1 MEEYIDFH
9 KVLDKLQYFQEN
21 NPRLNSFGYGNLV
34 DFGKNVSGTTVVYPF
49 LFIVPLSIQYD
60 ENTTTYQVSA
70 IFADRLNEDLTNEK
84 DCVSDMSLCARDLL
98 SQIKRGDL
106 FDYFETILPAQAQP
120 FMERFNDNVAG
131 VALDLNIQVFED
143 INACVQYPTPTP
155 SNTPGLPTPS
165 VTPTQT
171 VTPTVTQTPGLSPS
185 PTPSVTQTL
194 TPSVTPSV
202 TPTMTPSST
211 PPPLNPLTLGA
222 LWWSVYSD
230 PSKLNLAGT
239 NITSVIDQVD
249 GTTLFKG
256 GVTGSLPLDY
266 QGGVFTNVCS
276 PSFSGGTRFTSGE
289 EKITTL
295 NGDYSGSTD
304 FTFFTRYYYT
314 GTTGESVLCSA
325 DSGGGEL
332 NSELYDGSTTLYRW
346 YQNKMDGTNIQFN
359 KWADPNTG
367 NGFFNL
373 NVPITGNTWIN
384 QCWRTYQDGSQ
395 HKMEVYVN
403 GNLIASG
410 STNDIGAAPVGGPGQ
425 IQGSNFFGSIA
436 EQFWF
441 NKKLS
446 TSEINDMFSYLNSRY
461 C

>member
-165 VTPTQT
+165 VTPTNTQTPSVTPTNT
-171 VTPTVTQTPGLSPS
+171 VTPTVTQTPGQP
-185 PTPSVTQTL
+185 
-194 TPSVTPSV
+194 TPSV
-202 TPTMTPSST
+202 TPTNTPSPT
-211 PPPLNPLTLGA
+211 PVICNQYLIDLTGCCEA
-222 LWWSVYSD
+222 
-230 PSKLNLAGT
+230 T
-239 NITSVIDQVD
+239 VINYVD
-249 GTTLFKG
+249 CSGTTQ
-256 GVTGSLPLDY
+256 SLIYPQPGNVFP
-266 QGGVFTNVCS
+266 QGLNICAEV
-276 PSFSGGTRFTSGE
+276 GTVS
-289 EKITTL
+289 
-295 NGDYSGSTD
+295 
-304 FTFFTRYYYT
+304 YT
-314 GTTGESVLCSA
+314 GTSYLIDIINVGDCVA
-325 DSGGGEL
+325 D
-332 NSELYDGSTTLYRW
+332 TLAF
-346 YQNKMDGTNIQFN
+346 KVFS
-359 KWADPNTG
+359 
-367 NGFFNL
+367 
-373 NVPITGNTWIN
+373 GNTKVDACNNATSRTN
-384 QCWRTYQDGSQ
+384 QMIVYAEDLGNCSGCYPLTCWPCLSTGQQVYLDPQRTILVPDGY
-395 HKMEVYVN
+395 YVN
-403 GNLIASG
+403 YMQPAGNRASWY
-410 STNDIGAAPVGGPGQ
+410 IVGGFPQPAGFA
-425 IQGSNFFGSIA
+425 G
-436 EQFWF
+436 
-441 NKKLS
+441 
-446 TSEINDMFSYLNSRY
+446 